1 MVAGRRRV
9 AWSPTALRQLEDA
22 LEYLSERSPSAASRL
37 LDDAFAAG
45 DSLETMGER
54 GREVPEIR
62 DGRTRELLVQR
73 YRLMY
78 EVSIISI
85 DIVAFVH
92 TARDFDRQRRRR

>member
-1 MVAGRRRV
+1 
-9 AWSPTALRQLEDA
+9 
-22 LEYLSERSPSAASRL
+22 
-37 LDDAFAAG
+37 
-45 DSLETMGER
+45 MGER

-78 EVSIISI
+78 EVSDSGI

-92 TARDFDRQRRRR
+92 GPRLRPPASPTIARRAPRPANRDPNARPE

>member
-1 MVAGRRRV
+1 VAAKRRRV
-9 AWSPTALRQLEDA
+9 VWAPTALRQLEEA
-22 LEYLSERSPSAASRL
+22 LDYLSERSPQAAENL
-37 LDDAFAAG
+37 IDETFAAA
-45 DSLETMGER
+45 DSLETMSER

-78 EVSIISI
+78 EVSDKQV

-92 TARDFDRQRRRR
+92 GARDFGSSAGA